1 MQFKYGARF
10 ALAVAGHG
18 CIRYENRRYGINLGW
33 SSDAPFPEWEFR
45 RAGVSGNV
53 DPKFPLALYN
63 RVADD
68 CVVCA
73 ERSYGISLRWARDAR
88 RADPHEWV
96 VEGDFPVFRLKNL
109 AAARRGDAY
118 LLYGEQRYGINLVWG
133 RRPAGGNFFLE
144 PLAEP
149 ALPDAGDY
157 VPGEASIS
165 TRRPQTWAVEW
176 DGREGLDFEAYA
188 TPIRSPYIQNVT
200 CDAATVLW
208 RVGIPKGWDPR
219 AWAGRLQA
227 RAWVAPAGT
236 ATTGGTLYRTGDATR
251 PIEAGDATGTYQY
264 ESGVTFDH
272 DVPSGSGENDYW
284 LNRLSDR
291 PVIRFRVTFRDL
303 RPGTVY
309 HYRVECEGVA
319 DDQDRRLANLV
330 LADDVTFRTAPD
342 PTGNPRVRFVAMGD
356 LGPGDGQPSYF
367 YDVFDLFHNV
377 CRSRG
382 PHLWL
387 ALGDIDN
394 DTDGHP
400 NAMDPFFFHVYNAYH
415 GRKDPRLTSH
425 TRAARRTTVKAFR
438 SPPYCGLLGGL
449 PVYPTFGN
457 HDICNKGWPS
467 SVDGCLAYWQKAYR
481 GGFDL
486 PSAGWDGAS
495 ARFNTGS
502 GGFFYTFRHG
512 NVIFLSLG
520 IPDLEGC
527 DLGNGRTWTRE
538 WAARQEEALRDYL
551 ASLRGEIEKTD
562 VWLVVYLH
570 DHHAIIDDG
579 GKYPELFLRYG
590 VDLALAGHQHFFRHR
605 TVWNGPADYR
615 AVVAG
620 VGGFGD
626 TDPGDDCKRPG
637 FVLAEVQ
644 GNVLRYWK
652 YDTHRCDAEGK
663 PRGRDA
669 LAPAIREYC
678 RITKTGFGRHIVES
692 TEG

>member
-10 ALAVAGHG
+10 ALAVSGHG
-18 CIRYENRRYGINLGW
+18 YIRYENRRYGINLGW

-68 CVVCA
+68 CVVRA
-73 ERSYGISLRWARDAR
+73 DRSYGISLRWARDAR

-438 SPPYCGLLGGL
+438 SPPYYGLLGGL

-457 HDICNKGWPS
+457 HDICNKLWPS

-551 ASLRGEIEKTD
+551 ASLRGEIAKTD

-626 TDPGDDCKRPG
+626 KDSGDDCKRPG

>member
-1 MQFKYGARF
+1 MRWRSQPRLHPLRERVRSIWG
-10 ALAVAGHG
+10 G
-18 CIRYENRRYGINLGW
+18 RRPGL
-33 SSDAPFPEWEFR
+33 EWEFGGGR
-45 RAGVSGNV
+45 RGGRGPAACRGAVQPDTPTASAPSG
-53 DPKFPLALYN
+53 
-63 RVADD
+63 
-68 CVVCA
+68 
-73 ERSYGISLRWARDAR
+73 YGISLRWARDAR

-236 ATTGGTLYRTGDATR
+236 ATTGGTRYRTGDATR

-309 HYRVECEGVA
+309 HYRVECDGVA
-319 DDQDRRLANLV
+319 DGQDRQIANLV

-438 SPPYCGLLGGL
+438 SPPYYGLLGGL

-457 HDICNKGWPS
+457 HDICNKGGPRRWT
-467 SVDGCLAYWQKAYR
+467 
-481 GGFDL
+481 
-486 PSAGWDGAS
+486 GAS
-495 ARFNTGS
+495 LTGKRLPGRLRSALGGLGRRLGAFQHGQRRVLLHVPPRERHLPLSGDSRPRGMRPRQRANLDAGMGGAS
-502 GGFFYTFRHG
+502 GGG
-512 NVIFLSLG
+512 
-520 IPDLEGC
+520 
-527 DLGNGRTWTRE
+527 
-538 WAARQEEALRDYL
+538 AARLPRLPPGGDREDRRLARRLPPRPPRDHRR
-551 ASLRGEIEKTD
+551 RGEIPGA
-562 VWLVVYLH
+562 VPALRRGPGPGGPPAFLP
-570 DHHAIIDDG
+570 AQDG
-579 GKYPELFLRYG
+579 ME
-590 VDLALAGHQHFFRHR
+590 
-605 TVWNGPADYR
+605 R
-615 AVVAG
+615 ACG
-620 VGGFGD
+620 LPRRRGG
-626 TDPGDDCKRPG
+626 
-637 FVLAEVQ
+637 
-644 GNVLRYWK
+644 
-652 YDTHRCDAEGK
+652 
-663 PRGRDA
+663 
-669 LAPAIREYC
+669 
-678 RITKTGFGRHIVES
+678 
-692 TEG
+692 